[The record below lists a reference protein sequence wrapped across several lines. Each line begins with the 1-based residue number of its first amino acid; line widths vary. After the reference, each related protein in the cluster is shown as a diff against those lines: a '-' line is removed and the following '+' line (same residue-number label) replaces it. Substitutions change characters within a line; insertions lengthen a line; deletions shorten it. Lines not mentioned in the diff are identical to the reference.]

1 MPLPDAGAKSQPPA
15 PRERVGVYGIEP
27 VALGSTIESAVLALE
42 LVAPGEELIS
52 EAERVQEPTFL
63 VCFRRTPI
71 CLRHGAYSTSAV
83 NSDG

>member
-15 PRERVGVYGIEP
+15 PRERVGVYGVEP
-27 VALGSTIESAVLALE
+27 IALGVAVELAALALE

-52 EAERVQEPTFL
+52 EAGRVQGPTFF
-63 VCFRRTPI
+63 VRFRRTPI